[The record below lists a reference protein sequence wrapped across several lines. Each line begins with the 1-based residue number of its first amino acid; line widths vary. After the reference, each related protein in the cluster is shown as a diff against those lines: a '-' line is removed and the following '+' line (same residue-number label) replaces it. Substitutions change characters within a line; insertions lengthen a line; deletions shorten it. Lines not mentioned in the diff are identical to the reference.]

1 MRHLKT
7 SDSGVKPRIF
17 QGRQD
22 FWYKVILINILS
34 TTHVLQ
40 GKLMVFFFLDDIK
53 TTFQIRHLTHRWKQS
68 GYFFKK
74 TRELFFNFR

>member
-22 FWYKVILINILS
+22 FWNKDILINILS
-34 TTHVLQ
+34 TTHALR
-40 GKLMVFFFLDDIK
+40 GKIYGVFSL
-53 TTFQIRHLTHRWKQS
+53 R
-68 GYFFKK
+68 
-74 TRELFFNFR
+74 